1 MNLKKKLTKLAND
14 LFKEQGKNKW
24 SLKRVGTGIS
34 ILMACVTGVVI
45 LCRDIDSPTAQIVF
59 LGFLGSGFGQQAL
72 TVIDKLKNKT
82 DEPQPTI
89 DEEL

>member
-1 MNLKKKLTKLAND
+1 MTKAKVIKFLND
-14 LFKEQGKNKW
+14 LFKEQAKNKW
-24 SLKRVGTGIS
+24 SLKRVGTGVS
-34 ILMACVTGVVI
+34 IAMACITGVVI

-82 DEPQPTI
+82 DEDRSLEIQ
-89 DEEL
+89 